1 MDAIVITLLPELMA
15 LMDSSWKI
23 SSEKSNFKVVVESRS
38 SGAFL
43 EFPSDE
49 KIICTTL
56 SGSREASGGSVV
68 IGTSWFNRFVLGAV
82 QIFKFR
88 NKIFIIFS
96 IILNNFDD

>member
-49 KIICTTL
+49 KIICTYHDAFPRGRNGKL
-56 SGSREASGGSVV
+56 RGFKKNNER
-68 IGTSWFNRFVLGAV
+68 I
-82 QIFKFR
+82 QI
-88 NKIFIIFS
+88 I
-96 IILNNFDD
+96 